1 MTDACA
7 VSQCCTFSG
16 ASLEEWLRITVQLGG
31 EKRGVSAPPSA
42 KFLSFSDR
50 DGNSP
55 NPSFLGS

>member
-16 ASLEEWLRITVQLGG
+16 ASLEEWLRITMQLGG
-31 EKRGVSAPPSA
+31 EKRGVSAHPGA
-42 KFLSFSDR
+42 NFLSFSDR

-55 NPSFLGS
+55 NCGFLGN